1 MKRTACNLLIM
12 SILIFTLLFFLA
24 SCTNTRT
31 LIVRI
36 PFDELQNGAFYG
48 GSLLFNPVDP
58 SMSQLGDGTL
68 IAFQDIEYGWETE
81 EEEDTYTSE
90 ITSKRYGYLY
100 IRNIEPDRIV
110 YDFLVYDS
118 DGRIVK
124 RKDAAELPL
133 VLGVPDFSNT
143 RDSDTFTGIAYHT
156 DIASSHA
163 AIADAYLLSFIHEEP
178 QTEENSTDPTAG
190 EAYRR
195 VLFRVQQT
203 SNSLIKVHPKGII
216 AVSHS
221 SAKSLVVNS
230 AFHPLIDA
238 HTEDDLSF
246 LTFLK
251 TQELPEFEPG
261 DYILDDLAGDVM
273 QVVAITD
280 YEYMIIVQARKAQ
293 MQDALGSVLVQV
305 DGSLEE
311 IISRYGSEQDRENLQ
326 RARINLIEKEWDI
339 HILDEELASVKIENS
354 FRMDVN
360 CSIHLHASFDS
371 FSSNGKL
378 SFPMTMSSILMIE
391 AMIGFEEE
399 HQSRIADPEVSFS
412 VCGIPVKVG
421 VPIDFYYDLKAQLA
435 KFDFEFGPQ
444 MNMEL
449 GFTYDVGAKVKYKWK
464 IIPVGIKSWSDA
476 SGIHTHSESMHGPV
490 IDFDADP
497 TLTAQAGFKTY
508 PGITIACILRPQMEI
523 PFALQ
528 AEYKDHHTTLDF
540 ITSGEMEMALDLKFY
555 KHTFKF
561 GRVFK
566 YTKELYNSS
575 K

>member
-1 MKRTACNLLIM
+1 MKRTACNHRIIA
-12 SILIFTLLFFLA
+12 ILIFTLLFFLV

-48 GSLLFNPVDP
+48 GSLLFNPTDP
-58 SMSQLGDGTL
+58 TMSQLGDGTL
-68 IAFQDIEYGWETE
+68 IAFQDIEYGWEAE
-81 EEEDTYTSE
+81 GEDTYTSQ

-100 IRNIEPDRIV
+100 IRDIEPDQIV

-118 DGRIVK
+118 KGEIVK
-124 RKDAAELPL
+124 RKENTVLSLA
-133 VLGVPDFSNT
+133 LGVPDFSQS
-143 RDSDTFTGIAYHT
+143 RDSDTFTGIAYHN
-156 DIASSHA
+156 DLHSQHA
-163 AIADAYLLSFIHEEP
+163 AIAEANLLSFIHEEP
-178 QTEENSTDPTAG
+178 QTEENSTDPVSQG
-190 EAYRR
+190 SYRR

-203 SNSLIKVHPKGII
+203 SSSLVKVHPKGII

-221 SAKSLVVNS
+221 SPKSLVVNS
-230 AFHPLIDA
+230 AFHALIDG
-238 HTEDDLSF
+238 HNEGDISF

-251 TQELPEFEPG
+251 TNDLPDFEPG
-261 DYILDDLAGDVM
+261 DYILDDQTGDVK
-273 QVVAITD
+273 QVVAVTD
-280 YEYMIIVQARKAQ
+280 YEYMIIVQAQEAD
-293 MQDALGSVLVQV
+293 MQDALGSVLVKV
-305 DGSLEE
+305 EGSLEE
-311 IISRYGSEQDRENLQ
+311 IINRYGSDQDRKNLQ
-326 RARINLIEKEWDI
+326 RAKVNLIEKEWDI
-339 HILDEELASVKIENS
+339 PILDEELASVKIENS
-354 FRMDVN
+354 FRMDVD
-360 CSIHLHASFDS
+360 CSINLHASFDS

-378 SFPMTMSSILMIE
+378 SFPMSLSSMLMIE

-399 HQSRIADPEVSFS
+399 HQSRVADPEVSFS

-449 GFTYDVGAKVKYKWK
+449 GFIYDVGAKVKYKWK
-464 IIPVGIKSWSDA
+464 VIPIGIKSWSDA
-476 SGIHTHSESMHGPV
+476 SGIHTHSESMHGPI

-528 AEYKDHHTTLDF
+528 AQYKDHYTTLDF
-540 ITSGEMEMALDLKFY
+540 VTSGEMEMVLDLKFY

-561 GRVFK
+561 GRVFN